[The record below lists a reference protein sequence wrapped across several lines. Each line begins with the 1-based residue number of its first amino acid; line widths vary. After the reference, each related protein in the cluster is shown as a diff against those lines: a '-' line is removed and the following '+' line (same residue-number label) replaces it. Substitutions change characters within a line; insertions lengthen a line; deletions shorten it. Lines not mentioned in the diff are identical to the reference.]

1 MTMFLRRFTGMAVG
15 VFLATAA
22 AAPANAQV
30 TVSATCSPGI
40 PGCAS
45 IRFFIGATGGIAIDQ
60 LFIELL
66 TPGWTFTPGPTP
78 PTGTY
83 SAEDSFGP
91 FGGFTTIGVGGTTI
105 AMDFFGDNGFP
116 FDVVDTDTGTLDL
129 SASGSGDA
137 ADLSFTISG
146 ITDTGGTF
154 ETSVTPEP
162 ASLVLVATG
171 LGAFAAAERKRKRR
185 RVRHSAIADSDR

>member
-1 MTMFLRRFTGMAVG
+1 VGALLAV
-15 VFLATAA
+15 
-22 AAPANAQV
+22 AAPAGAQV
-30 TVSATCSPGI
+30 TSSAACSPGI

-45 IRFFIGATGGIAIDQ
+45 IRFFLSAAGGISIDQ

-91 FGGFTTIGVGGTTI
+91 YGGFTTIGGGGTTA
-105 AMDFFGDNGFP
+105 AMDFEGDNGFP
-116 FDVVDTDTGTLDL
+116 FELLDGDTGTLDL
-129 SASGSGDA
+129 SAMGSGDA
-137 ADLSFTISG
+137 SDLSYTISG

-154 ETSVTPEP
+154 TTSVTPEP
-162 ASLVLVATG
+162 ASLALVATG
-171 LGAFAAAERKRKRR
+171 FCVLVAELRR
-185 RVRHSAIADSDR
+185 RRRNR